1 MVDQVIDPLRNLQ
14 YRVVFFSAD
23 DTGNNYRYTWV
34 SVCGYT
40 RHTDACKLFFWSC
53 GRRIYDSDLIILIM
67 GSLILMGLGVIG
79 YYIAKIYEE
88 VKCRPRYIV
97 SRKVGAG
104 MTWEKRR

>member
-14 YRVVFFSAD
+14 YRVVFFSTD

-40 RHTDACKLFFWSC
+40 RHTDTCKLFFWSC
-53 GRRIYDSDLIILIM
+53 GRRIYDSDPDYPDH

-88 VKCRPRYIV
+88 DKCRPRYIV

>member
-14 YRVVFFSAD
+14 YRVVFFSTD

-34 SVCGYT
+34 SVCGYHAVEGFT
-40 RHTDACKLFFWSC
+40 TV
-53 GRRIYDSDLIILIM
+53 ILIILIM

>member
-1 MVDQVIDPLRNLQ
+1 MALRKIALEGEACL
-14 YRVVFFSAD
+14 SK
-23 DTGNNYRYTWV
+23 
-34 SVCGYT
+34 VC
-40 RHTDACKLFFWSC
+40 RPVTDFNSRLH
-53 GRRIYDSDLIILIM
+53 M
-67 GSLILMGLGVIG
+67 ILMGLGVIG